1 MTSQPYLVS
10 LCSLLKR
17 RSSHRL
23 RCSLAVTRCFLGR
36 CRKPENIGRR
46 DKLFDFERP
55 TQATKVI
62 LRYVSTPREAETGH
76 SSMRECSRHHETR
89 QASRRGFAILASMER
104 RPDQTC
110 IISCFFLSISRAA
123 VADGNGER
131 GTRGLYTS
139 KMHASNR
146 TYGPVDLRL
155 AELATKHQM
164 CFDDKTAG
172 GESGFQ

>member
-55 TQATKVI
+55 TQATKVV

-76 SSMRECSRHHETR
+76 SSRRECFRHHR
-89 QASRRGFAILASMER
+89 RQQASRRGFPILGSTER

-110 IISCFFLSISRAA
+110 IISCFFLSILRAA

-131 GTRGLYTS
+131 RMRGLYTC
-139 KMHASNR
+139 KMHADNY
-146 TYGPVDLRL
+146 T
-155 AELATKHQM
+155 
-164 CFDDKTAG
+164 
-172 GESGFQ
+172 